1 MEMRRFRASKKSRKT
16 EVRVK
21 AAMLRNQTVITMARP
36 LAKKAVTNRMARRR
50 AEVPAQKAVLI
61 ARRNPKV
68 QRTVHLKI
76 RKPII
81 KGTRL
86 VTKNPR
92 AVILKRM
99 VSQTVHRIENPVKKN
114 PAGSQKGINQS
125 VSRIWSPA

>member
-1 MEMRRFRASKKSRKT
+1 MLFRS
-16 EVRVK
+16 
-21 AAMLRNQTVITMARP
+21 RP

-99 VSQTVHRIENPVKKN
+99 VS
-114 PAGSQKGINQS
+114 
-125 VSRIWSPA
+125 